1 MSKSLILDYDLLE
14 LTDLLGSWGEPA
26 YRSRQI
32 WRGLYKNFLQSPEE
46 FTSLP
51 KKLQTRLGEELHF
64 KALFPVDIRE
74 SSSGQTQKILFR
86 LVDDQYIEVVLLRYP
101 HRRTLCISTQVGCA
115 MGCIF
120 CATGQMGFR
129 RHLSSGEIVAQ
140 VMYYACL
147 LHEKGDRITNVV
159 MMGMGEPFHN
169 YHSTMEAIDRLND
182 PEGYNFGG
190 RRITISTVGLVP
202 MIYKFADEKRQINL
216 AVSLHAADDDLRSN
230 LLPINKKYP
239 INELIDACHHYVNLT
254 GRRISFEWT
263 LINQINDTPDQA
275 RTLASKLKGLLC
287 HVNTIPLNPTSG
299 YVGQPTT
306 RQRARIFKA
315 ILEKDGISCTIRNK
329 RGTLLNA
336 GCGQLRSDQ
345 III

>member
-32 WRGLYKNFLQSPEE
+32 WRGLYKNFLQSPEA

-51 KKLQTRLGEELHF
+51 KKLQTKLGEQLHF
-64 KALFPVDIRE
+64 TALFPVDIRE
-74 SSSGQTQKILFR
+74 SSNGQTQKILFR
-86 LVDDQYIEVVLLRYP
+86 LVDGQYIEVVLLRYP

-147 LHEKGDRITNVV
+147 LHETGDRITNVV

-169 YHSTMEAIDRLND
+169 YRSTMDAINRLND
-182 PEGYNFGG
+182 PDGYDFGA
-190 RRITISTVGLVP
+190 RRFTISTVGIVP
-202 MIYKFADEKRQINL
+202 MIYQFADEKRQINL
-216 AVSLHAADDDLRSN
+216 AVSLHAADDDLRNSI
-230 LLPINKKYP
+230 LPINKRYP
-239 INELIDACHHYVNLT
+239 LNELIDACRYYVNQT

-263 LINQINDTPDQA
+263 LIHEVNDTPEQA
-275 RTLASKLKGLLC
+275 WLLASKLEGLLC
-287 HVNTIPLNPTSG
+287 HVNAIPLNPTSG
-299 YVGQPTT
+299 YVGQATS
-306 RQRARIFKA
+306 RQRAGMFKA
-315 ILEKDGISCTIRNK
+315 ILDKHGISCTIRNK

-336 GCGQLRSDQ
+336 GCGQLRSDHVK
-345 III
+345 I